1 MMEPRRAELALGLL
15 LAEEER
21 SAAAAFVREAATPE
35 SSRAFLEVAER
46 FDVTNRPMAFP
57 QAPSTSKARADLWPP

>member
-1 MMEPRRAELALGLL
+1 MEPRRAELALGL
-15 LAEEER
+15 EER

-35 SSRAFLEVAER
+35 SSRAFPEAAVR
-46 FDVTNRPMAFP
+46 FDVTNRPAAFA

>member
-1 MMEPRRAELALGLL
+1 MEPRRAELALGLL

-35 SSRAFLEVAER
+35 SSRGFLKAAGR
-46 FDVTNRPMAFP
+46 FDVTNRPTAFA
-57 QAPSTSKARADLWPP
+57 QARSTSKARADLWPP